1 MKKLIWHFEDQN
13 LTGNVLKLS
22 ESNIYDEADQMKT
35 SSQKLGRHVS
45 CQVRLVRKSLGR
57 VSFGSKKFGPKMSLS
72 IFSLNW
78 TILSSAMQF
87 NANVCNCSYG
97 RTNKQLYMNLKKRKG
112 EGRGY
117 FELNSFHFH
126 GWFV

>member
-13 LTGNVLKLS
+13 ITGNVLKLS

-57 VSFGSKKFGPKMSLS
+57 VSFGSKKFGPKIFSL
-72 IFSLNW
+72 IFSLNRI
-78 TILSSAMQF
+78 ILRHTDMA
-87 NANVCNCSYG
+87 G
-97 RTNKQLYMNLKKRKG
+97 G
-112 EGRGY
+112 
-117 FELNSFHFH
+117 
-126 GWFV
+126 

>member
-13 LTGNVLKLS
+13 ITGNVLKLS

-57 VSFGSKKFGPKMSLS
+57 VSFGSKKFGPK
-72 IFSLNW
+72 
-78 TILSSAMQF
+78 ILESM
-87 NANVCNCSYG
+87 
-97 RTNKQLYMNLKKRKG
+97 TNGPTYRLTWVGARDTLRN
-112 EGRGY
+112 
-117 FELNSFHFH
+117 F
-126 GWFV
+126 